1 MLELAD
7 DAIRYPTREGDVHL
21 KKRALPRHWS
31 DRKSERLIELT
42 GKSGETVSQRSSRS
56 QQGRFTLMANS
67 QTPKAP
73 SGNRAPRLWVK
84 TRARLAP
91 ERRAGGE
98 SHRPRIALI
107 ETGLFVLVVSTAW
120 AVASVSVWWVP
131 AYLTL
136 LAVIFV
142 SPRNRRTLGS
152 ASEAGAANVA
162 VAVVEFGPGLRV
174 DSAEQLCSVG
184 RSDSGLS
191 PGEWPESPDANPDPA
206 ALGAAKQQRRGRG
219 RVRKVDKQASLPVTE
234 AVPVTWILAG
244 PGRYVR
250 AEGGSPAVGSAE
262 DVQDTGSNTGDHGI
276 APAALSLAPESGALV
291 EELERDPL
299 GDVDQPKFES
309 AVRSEAPRQ
318 VMPIHADSE
327 PHVGQSEIS
336 KRRVVP
342 VGRGVIRAQLH
353 ASRVSWRHGIR
364 SASRPPDLIGTR
376 FAHNVAQREGP
387 RRSFGRV
394 LRVEG
399 NLRTR
404 SPPGCMYWQTGP
416 ISLVG
421 KSPCCNLVKR
431 STLHRRN

>member
-1 MLELAD
+1 
-7 DAIRYPTREGDVHL
+7 
-21 KKRALPRHWS
+21 
-31 DRKSERLIELT
+31 
-42 GKSGETVSQRSSRS
+42 
-56 QQGRFTLMANS
+56 MANS
-67 QTPKAP
+67 QTPKAR
-73 SGNRAPRLWVK
+73 SGNRAQRLWVK

-91 ERRAGGE
+91 ERPTGGE
-98 SHRPRIALI
+98 SRRPRVALI

-120 AVASVSVWWVP
+120 VVASVSVWWVP
-131 AYLTL
+131 VYLTL

-142 SPRNRRTLGS
+142 SPRNRRTLAS

-162 VAVVEFGPGLRV
+162 VAVVDFGPGLRV
-174 DSAEQLCSVG
+174 DCAEQLRSVG

-191 PGEWPESPDANPDPA
+191 PGEWPESPNANPDPA
-206 ALGAAKQQRRGRG
+206 ALGAAKQRRGRG
-219 RVRKVDKQASLPVTE
+219 RVRKVDKQAPLPVTE
-234 AVPVTWILAG
+234 TASVTWILAG

-262 DVQDTGSNTGDHGI
+262 DVQETGSNTGDHGI

-309 AVRSEAPRQ
+309 AVRSEVPGQ
-318 VMPIHADSE
+318 VTPIRADSE
-327 PHVGQSEIS
+327 PHVGQPEIS
-336 KRRVVP
+336 KRRVVH

-364 SASRPPDLIGTR
+364 GASRPPDLIGTR
-376 FAHNVAQREGP
+376 FAYNVARREGP

-404 SPPGCMYWQTGP
+404 SPPGCKGWRRGKRATATWSNNQHRIAVTEEP
-416 ISLVG
+416 IS
-421 KSPCCNLVKR
+421 
-431 STLHRRN
+431 